1 MGIPPMEPNAYIVR
15 GMDEKAHARLT
26 YTGYGFLLLA
36 EYRFHDFMVN
46 GQLAR
51 LVGIGVLVIGQS
63 RNTE

>member
-1 MGIPPMEPNAYIVR
+1 MGIHPMERNAYIVR
-15 GMDEKAHARLT
+15 GMNEKAHARLT

-51 LVGIGVLVIGQS
+51 LVGIGILVIGQS